1 MGELDSFFSALKF
14 GETVLVEYASNSYPE
29 LLLKALHDFAS
40 ANGIRILVDDV
51 LDTYP
56 SFVKSIGILGF
67 SLSDVSVVKIGGGR
81 REAGIIIGRMEVDKY
96 SIPFGHYVNSIRKFR
111 EANGPYFN
119 PVVGLHKITMF
130 FSKREIL
137 SLLTSISGF
146 VGDERRVAI
155 YLVNKD
161 AVESSEPAFLP
172 MFEEIATTVAEWYL
186 EGDELV
192 LAVHK
197 AVNPGLLGKEY
208 RVKVSKFVR

>member
-1 MGELDSFFSALKF
+1 MRELDSFFSGLKF

-40 ANGIRILVDDV
+40 ANGIRILVDDI

-56 SFVKSIGILGF
+56 SLVTSLEILGL
-67 SLSDVSVVKIGGGR
+67 SLPEIAVIKIGGGR

-96 SIPFGHYVNSIRKFR
+96 SIPFGHYVNSISKFR

-119 PVVGLHKITMF
+119 PVVGLHKIAMF

-146 VGDERRVAI
+146 VGDDRRIAI
-155 YLVNKD
+155 YFINKD

-197 AVNPGLLGKEY
+197 AANPGLLGKEY
-208 RVKVSKFVR
+208 RVKVSKLFE

>member
-1 MGELDSFFSALKF
+1 MEGLESFFSGLKF

-29 LLLKALHDFAS
+29 LLLKSLTDFAS
-40 ANGIRILVDDV
+40 SNGFRVLVDDI

-56 SFVKSIGILGF
+56 SLVMSLEVLGL
-67 SLSDVSVVKIGGGR
+67 SLPEVTVIKIGGGK
-81 REAGIIIGRMEVDKY
+81 REAGITIGRIEVDKY
-96 SIPFGHYVNSIRKFR
+96 SISFGHYENSISKFR

-119 PVVGLHKITMF
+119 PVVGLHKIVMV
-130 FSKREIL
+130 SSRREVL

-146 VGDERRVAI
+146 VGDDRRIAI
-155 YLVNKD
+155 YFINED

-192 LAVHK
+192 LAVYK
-197 AVNPGLLGKEY
+197 AANPELLGKEY
-208 RVKVSKFVR
+208 RVKVSRLFK